1 MEIGVR
7 ELRNQLSR
15 WIDVA
20 QAGEEIVITE
30 RGRPVARLGPADGST
45 ELQRLIAEGLVQPP
59 AARRKP
65 AADLKPVR
73 ARGSVSELVRD
84 QRR

>member
-1 MEIGVR
+1 MEVGVR

-15 WIDVA
+15 WIDAA

-45 ELQRLIAEGLVQPP
+45 KLERLIAEGLVQPP
-59 AARRKP
+59 RAPRQP
-65 AADLKPVR
+65 AADFKPVR
-73 ARGSVSELVRD
+73 ARGSVSALVRD